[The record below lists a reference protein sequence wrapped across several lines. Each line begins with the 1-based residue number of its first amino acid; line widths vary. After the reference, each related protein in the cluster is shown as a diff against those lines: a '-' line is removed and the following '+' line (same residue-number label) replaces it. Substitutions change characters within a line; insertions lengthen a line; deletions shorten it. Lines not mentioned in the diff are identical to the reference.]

1 MHASFMTLVGTTLGQ
16 YLIESEI
23 GQGGMGVVYRAV
35 DTQLGRRVAIKTL
48 RHEVVLDADRR
59 QRFVQEARSVS
70 ALNHPGIVTL
80 YHVGVEGTTDYIVME
95 LVAGRSVQRV
105 ISGRALPVE
114 EAVRYAIQIAQ
125 ALSAAHQIGIVHR
138 DLKPSNVM
146 VTEKGQIKL
155 LDFGLAKLVE
165 PDEPEG
171 SDVTTMMGPA
181 TRPGMVLGTAAYMSP
196 EQAQGARLDCRS
208 DIFSFGLIVHE
219 MLTGRLPAAGDPDS
233 LASLPRDLRRI
244 VRRCLQPDPAERFQ
258 VIDDVRISLQDAELG
273 NAPPPGRS
281 RRTGRRLELAVL
293 VLLAAAAGIAGWL
306 WWSTR
311 GRVEPRLVL
320 TRLTQDASFI
330 TDQVISAD
338 GRLVAYAS
346 DRGKDGGLDIWVQ
359 QVAGGAS
366 VRITGDPADDVEPSF
381 SPDGNQIA
389 FRSDR
394 DGGGVYVVSTLGG
407 DARRVADRGRRPK
420 WSPDGKRIAYWVGPD
435 TAYVM
440 NKADAPR
447 TYVVDAAGGQPRPV
461 APDFAIA
468 MTPIWGAD
476 SVRLL
481 VLGSQVGGS
490 DIDWWMVPLD
500 GGAPRRVGASAA
512 IRRLGLLPSPD
523 TFFVP
528 EIWTAD
534 GRVLFSA
541 QSGDSTNI
549 WNVAVASPG
558 TIRSAPVRM
567 TAGAG
572 LEIRPSVDAAERLV
586 FSVLTRNVDLW
597 SLPVATATGTANGDM
612 QPLTRDAA
620 TDEFPWLSPDGTKL
634 IFDSNRGGSFDLWVR
649 DMPTGRDAVLAAQVA
664 SPSMAVMAKD
674 ASRAF
679 FEAGDHTWLSVAV
692 AGAGAV
698 PSSASSSLCDDCHL
712 IWELS
717 ADGRWAV
724 EAKKGDAVIV
734 TRELESGKTFEFLR
748 TPGDIIGRLRI
759 SPDDRWV
766 AFHHRSQGVIRVIVA
781 PFRPGSLVGR
791 DEWVPATPADAAGS
805 SPAWSPDGGLLY
817 YFSDQDGHVCL
828 WAQPIDPRSGR
839 PSAGAVAVWH
849 FHDARRS
856 LGRLPLPLRAM
867 TMTRDRI
874 VLSLVED
881 TGTVWM
887 AAPPQASR
895 LDVR

>member
-1 MHASFMTLVGTTLGQ
+1 MHAGGSFMTLVGTTIGQ
-16 YLIESEI
+16 YRIESEI

-48 RHEVVLDADRR
+48 RPEVILDQDRR

-80 YHVGVEGTTDYIVME
+80 YHVGAEGTIDFIVME
-95 LVAGRSVQRV
+95 LVAGRSLQQA
-105 ISGRALPVE
+105 ISGRALPVD

-146 VTEKGQIKL
+146 LTEKGQIKL

-165 PDEPEG
+165 LDEPG

-181 TRPGMVLGTAAYMSP
+181 TRPGMVVGTAAYMSP

-208 DIFSFGLIVHE
+208 DIFSFGIILHE
-219 MLTGRLPAAGDPDS
+219 MLTGRLPSPGDPES
-233 LASLPRDLRRI
+233 LASVPRDLRRI
-244 VRRCLQPDPAERFQ
+244 VRRCLQLDPAERFQ
-258 VIDDVRISLQDAELG
+258 AIDDVRISLQDAELG
-273 NAPPPGRS
+273 AALPPEGS
-281 RRTGRRLELAVL
+281 RRPGGRLALAVVVL
-293 VLLAAAAGIAGWL
+293 VAAAAIATGL
-306 WWSTR
+306 WWLAR
-311 GRVEPRLVL
+311 ERVAPRLVL
-320 TRLTQDASFI
+320 TRLTQDSTFI
-330 TDQVISAD
+330 TDQVISSD

-359 QVAGGAS
+359 QVAGGVS
-366 VRITGDPADDVEPSF
+366 VRITSDPADDVEPSF
-381 SPDGNQIA
+381 SPDGSQLA

-435 TAYVM
+435 TAFVM
-440 NKADAPR
+440 SRADASH
-447 TYVVDAAGGQPRPV
+447 TYVVDAASGQSRPV
-461 APDFAIA
+461 AEDFGVA
-468 MTPIWGAD
+468 MAPIWAAD
-476 SVRLL
+476 SSRLL
-481 VLGSQVGGS
+481 VLGSRTGIT
-490 DIDWWMVPLD
+490 DIDWWVVPLD
-500 GGAPRRVGASAA
+500 GGAPTGVGASAV

-528 EIWTAD
+528 EAWSAD
-534 GRVLFSA
+534 GRVFFSA

-549 WNVAVASPG
+549 WNVAVAPSG
-558 TIRSAPVRM
+558 KIRSAPVRM

-597 SLPVATATGTANGDM
+597 SLPIATATGRANGDM

-620 TDEFPWLSPDGTKL
+620 VDAYPWLSPDGSKL
-634 IFDSNRGGSFDLWVR
+634 LFMSNRGGGYDLWVR

-664 SPSMAVMAKD
+664 FPTMPVLAKD

-679 FEAGDHTWLSVAV
+679 FESRDHSWFSVAMV
-692 AGAGAV
+692 GAGTV

-724 EAKKGDAVIV
+724 EAKMGDAAIV

-748 TPGDIIGRLRI
+748 APGDVIGRLRI

-766 AFHHRSQGVIRVIVA
+766 AFHHRSQGVIRVVVA
-781 PFRPGSLVGR
+781 PFRPGSFVGR
-791 DEWVPATPADAAGS
+791 DEWIPATPADAAGS

-828 WAQPIDPRSGR
+828 WAQPIDPPSGR
-839 PSAGAVAVWH
+839 PRGGAVAVWH

-856 LGRLPLPLRAM
+856 LGRLSLPLRSM

-887 AAPPQASR
+887 AAPPQTSTI
-895 LDVR
+895 DVR